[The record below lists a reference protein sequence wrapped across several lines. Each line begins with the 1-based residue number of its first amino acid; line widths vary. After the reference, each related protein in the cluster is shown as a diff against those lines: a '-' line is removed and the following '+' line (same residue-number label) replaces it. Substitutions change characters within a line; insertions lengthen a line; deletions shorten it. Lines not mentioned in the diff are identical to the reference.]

1 MDAPTAPR
9 PRADGAA
16 VDGPLV
22 ILAGG
27 GRFPVLI
34 AEAAA
39 AAGRRVAIAALRGEA
54 QPDIERFPHRWIGL
68 GQLGALM
75 RLIRREG
82 ARDLCIIGGIRNRR
96 MPGLADIDFGGI
108 LEVIRNW
115 RILALGDDSIL
126 RKIARGFEARG
137 LRVVGAAEVAPHLVV
152 PVGPLG
158 AVAPT
163 AADLAEIAAGAAAA
177 RAHGRR
183 DLGQG
188 VVVAG
193 GRIAV
198 REGPAGTDAMMR
210 AFGVLRR
217 AGSAAP
223 GVLVKCLKPTQ
234 DRRLDMPA
242 IGPDTVRVA
251 IESGLRGIAIEA
263 GGTLIADR
271 AEAVRL
277 ADAAGL
283 FVYGIAG
290 GEGES

>member
-137 LRVVGAAEVAPHLVV
+137 LRVVGAAEVARISSSPSARSAPSPPPPPTSPTRGSSANRAATSSTRSISV
-152 PVGPLG
+152 PSS
-158 AVAPT
+158 
-163 AADLAEIAAGAAAA
+163 EKS
-177 RAHGRR
+177 
-183 DLGQG
+183 
-188 VVVAG
+188 
-193 GRIAV
+193 
-198 REGPAGTDAMMR
+198 MR
-210 AFGVLRR
+210 
-217 AGSAAP
+217 
-223 GVLVKCLKPTQ
+223 
-234 DRRLDMPA
+234 
-242 IGPDTVRVA
+242 
-251 IESGLRGIAIEA
+251 
-263 GGTLIADR
+263 
-271 AEAVRL
+271 
-277 ADAAGL
+277 
-283 FVYGIAG
+283 
-290 GEGES
+290 